1 MRGFLLHAANVLP
14 ERADEIS
21 TGIGPGLSQGDDGMN
36 DCIVFDDAGVS
47 YKMQINKGS
56 QAIGAYDDETDEA
69 KHRRIQAFDHAD
81 GKQYL
86 YAHFMDR
93 SVSKSEI
100 AQAILEHSPNAYV
113 K

>member
-1 MRGFLLHAANVLP
+1 
-14 ERADEIS
+14 
-21 TGIGPGLSQGDDGMN
+21 MN

-47 YKMQINKGS
+47 FKMQINKGS
-56 QAIGAYDDETDEA
+56 QAIGSYDDETDEA

-100 AQAILEHSPNAYV
+100 TQAILEHSPNPYV